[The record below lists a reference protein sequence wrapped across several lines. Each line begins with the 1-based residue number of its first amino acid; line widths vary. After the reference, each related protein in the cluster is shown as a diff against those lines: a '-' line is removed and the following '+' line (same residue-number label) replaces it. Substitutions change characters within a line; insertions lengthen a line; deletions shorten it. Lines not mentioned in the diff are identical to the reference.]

1 MTNPRKMTAWNLV
14 FCMLLVVAALL
25 LPGCGGKTGVYLDS
39 TMDFGAVHSVAVM
52 PLANLTREQQ
62 AADRVRDVFST
73 ALMASSGIY
82 VTPPGEVMRGIVNSG
97 IANPSSPTADEVVK
111 FCKATK
117 TDAVFT
123 GVIREYG
130 DLRSGTATANVISMS
145 MQMIEGQTGKVIW
158 SGDSTKGGISMSDRL
173 LGGGGQPLNV
183 ITEKAVYDLLGKL
196 F

>member
-1 MTNPRKMTAWNLV
+1 MTKSRMITVWNFRL
-14 FCMLLVVAALL
+14 CMLLVLVSLL

-39 TMDFGAVHSVAVM
+39 SMDFGALHSVAVM

-73 ALMASSGIY
+73 AFMASSGIY
-82 VTPPGEVMRGIVNSG
+82 VIPPGEVMRGVVNSS
-97 IANPSSPTADEVVK
+97 IASPSSPTADEVVK

-117 TDAVFT
+117 TDALFT

-130 DLRSGTATANVISMS
+130 DVRSGTATANVLSMS

-158 SGDSTKGGISMSDRL
+158 SGDTTQGGISMSDRL

-183 ITEKAVYDLLGKL
+183 ITEKAVYDLLHKL
-196 F
+196 L